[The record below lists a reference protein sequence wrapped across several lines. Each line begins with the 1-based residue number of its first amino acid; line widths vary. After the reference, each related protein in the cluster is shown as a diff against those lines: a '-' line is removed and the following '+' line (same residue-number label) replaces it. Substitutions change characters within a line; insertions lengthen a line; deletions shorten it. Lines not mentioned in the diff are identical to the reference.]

1 MDTTE
6 VASKLGTTPRL
17 LRQFLR
23 SDYSTFQ
30 AVGSGARYD
39 FTDKDLPS
47 LEKRFGEW
55 RKDGKPRP
63 NVDHQRVK
71 VTQAP
76 KSQPTVNKHERQ
88 QLADRLVWAEEG
100 EVVMPDI
107 RDPRVRAR
115 VKADAAAA
123 EERLMMRLAAQG
135 LHLFQLGD
143 RTPA

>member
-6 VASKLGTTPRL
+6 VAKVLGTTPRM

-39 FTDKDLPS
+39 FTDRDLPT

-63 NVDHQRVK
+63 TTEQQR
-71 VTQAP
+71 TRTTAP
-76 KSQPTVNKHERQ
+76 VESKPKATKQ
-88 QLADRLVWAEEG
+88 QLRDQQQWAEEG
-100 EVVMPDI
+100 PVVLEDI

-115 VKADAAAA
+115 VRADAKAA
-123 EERLMMRLAAQG
+123 EERLMMRLAAHG
-135 LHLFQLGD
+135 LHIFQLGD
-143 RTPA
+143 RKSA

>member
-6 VASKLGTTPRL
+6 VAEKLGTTPRL

-39 FTDKDLPS
+39 FTNKDLPS

-63 NVDHQRVK
+63 NDS
-71 VTQAP
+71 AP
-76 KSQPTVNKHERQ
+76 KPKATNTPKASATPKDEKQR
-88 QLADRLVWAEEG
+88 LADRQVWAEEG
-100 EVVMPDI
+100 PVVLEDI

-115 VKADAAAA
+115 VKADARAA

-143 RTPA
+143 RKSV